1 MPRTKAVAA
10 KYGGNFESL
19 VETSHVRSDLAIEGI
34 RLPVIST
41 VVRASAVS

>member
-1 MPRTKAVAA
+1 MAA
-10 KYGGNFESL
+10 GYGGNFESL